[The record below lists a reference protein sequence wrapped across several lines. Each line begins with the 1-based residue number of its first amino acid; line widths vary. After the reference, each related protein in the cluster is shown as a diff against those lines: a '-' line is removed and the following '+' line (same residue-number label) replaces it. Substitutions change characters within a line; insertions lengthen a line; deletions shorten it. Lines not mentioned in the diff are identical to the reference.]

1 MIKLRQ
7 IAADPYSFF
16 GLIAAISCLALIFAL
31 AAQLFYHL
39 EPCILCLYQ
48 RAPFAAAIAFS
59 ITGMALRD
67 KPKAVMALAALCAL
81 AFIINAGIAA
91 YHTGVERHWWDS
103 VVEGCHIPAMDD
115 QSTDWIDKVMTTPAA
130 PCNEIRWA
138 DPIFKLT
145 MANYNAALNLALFA
159 FCVFGFLTR
168 RK

>member
-1 MIKLRQ
+1 MTK
-7 IAADPYSFF
+7 PFSFF
-16 GLIAAISCLALIFAL
+16 AAIMAISCLALIAAL
-31 AAQLFYHL
+31 TAQLFYHL
-39 EPCILCLYQ
+39 APCVLCLYQ

-59 ITGMALRD
+59 IIGMALRD
-67 KPKAVMALAALCAL
+67 NPKVVTALTALCAL

-138 DPIFKLT
+138 DPVLGLT
-145 MANYNAALNLALFA
+145 MANYNVLLNLALFA
-159 FCVFGFLTR
+159 FCGAAFVKRFPTR
-168 RK
+168 